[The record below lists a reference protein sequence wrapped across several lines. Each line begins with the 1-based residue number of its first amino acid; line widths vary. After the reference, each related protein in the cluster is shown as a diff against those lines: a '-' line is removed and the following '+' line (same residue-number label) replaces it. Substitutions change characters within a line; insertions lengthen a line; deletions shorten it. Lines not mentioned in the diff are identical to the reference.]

1 MARAVHPETEAVNAD
16 SFLDIVA
23 SVVSIMI
30 IMVLMTG
37 LKIKRSPVVV
47 APSGN
52 MAQSRKALAA
62 DLASEQALRRD
73 IVKTTVDTE
82 IVQREIARRKQERD
96 VLAVAVNELAERT
109 RAADLQTS
117 AAAAA
122 AAAEDPAITHR
133 MAEARL
139 RIDELERLRTAV
151 ESAPAEPIQI
161 ESYPTPLSRPV
172 AGREIH
178 FQLRGGRV
186 AAIPLDPLIE
196 QFKSDAERNVQRLR
210 DQPEMTDTVGPEGG
224 FRLRYTLER
233 MDVNPDRPGAR
244 GGSYVRLRRWTLIPV
259 ADDLGETLDE
269 ALRPDSQFHQVLAD
283 RRVRGATVTLW
294 TYPDSFD
301 AFRRIKK
308 ELYLA
313 GFPVAGRPMPEGM
326 PISGSPEGSKSAS
339 E

>member
-1 MARAVHPETEAVNAD
+1 MTRAVHPETEAVNAD

-47 APSGN
+47 APTSD
-52 MAQSRKALAA
+52 MAQSREALAA
-62 DLASEQALRRD
+62 DVAGEQALRRD
-73 IVKTTVDTE
+73 ILKTTVDTE
-82 IVQREIARRKQERD
+82 IVRREIARCKQERD
-96 VLAVAVNELAERT
+96 MLALEVNALAAKT
-109 RAADLQTS
+109 QASDQQLNV
-117 AAAAA
+117 
-122 AAAEDPAITHR
+122 AAAEDPAVMRR

-139 RIDELERLRTAV
+139 RVEELERLRTLV
-151 ESAPAEPIQI
+151 ETTPAAPIQI
-161 ESYPTPLSRPV
+161 ESYPTPISRPV

-186 AAIPLDPLIE
+186 VPIPLESLIE
-196 QFKSDAERNVQRLR
+196 QFKSDAERSVQRLR
-210 DQPEMTDTVGPEGG
+210 DQSELTDIVGPEGG

-233 MDVNPDRPGAR
+233 VDVNPDRPGAR

-269 ALRPDSQFHQVLAD
+269 ALRPDSQFRQVLAD

-294 TYPDSFD
+294 TYPDSFET
-301 AFRRIKK
+301 FRRIKK

-313 GFPVAGRPMPEGM
+313 GFPVAGRPLPEGM